1 MMMILLNPCLF
12 CPVWGISYARLSNVA
27 AEVKLSAFLNCK
39 SGAISHITT
48 TILFFP
54 IITRRATYQPVTQEY
69 QNLKDK
75 KIFCY
80 LETRQK
86 QSRNTLFLYTTGIFH
101 REGIVYNTVSFY
113 KLNSVPTFRV
123 GISVDTYHSACKNTK
138 ERTPIF

>member
-27 AEVKLSAFLNCK
+27 TDVKLSAFLNCK

-54 IITRRATYQPVTQEY
+54 ITTRRATYQPVTQEY

-80 LETRQK
+80 LERRDKSKAEIHCFFTQPVYSTGK
-86 QSRNTLFLYTTGIFH
+86 ESYTILSLS
-101 REGIVYNTVSFY
+101 IN
-113 KLNSVPTFRV
+113 
-123 GISVDTYHSACKNTK
+123 
-138 ERTPIF
+138 